1 MAASQERPAA
11 TRSEQMEAVAEMV
24 AAGSALLLDWTQGS
38 VQRVRVTDC
47 GFSRCDY
54 ASCRLANAI
63 TEYLR
68 LADKEDESVAAS

>member
-1 MAASQERPAA
+1 MAEETRAA
-11 TRSEQMEAVAEMV
+11 AIVSRQEQMATVAEI
-24 AAGSALLLDWTQGS
+24 AAAASALLLDWTNGS

-47 GFSRCDY
+47 GFARCDY

-68 LADKEDESVAAS
+68 LADKEDE